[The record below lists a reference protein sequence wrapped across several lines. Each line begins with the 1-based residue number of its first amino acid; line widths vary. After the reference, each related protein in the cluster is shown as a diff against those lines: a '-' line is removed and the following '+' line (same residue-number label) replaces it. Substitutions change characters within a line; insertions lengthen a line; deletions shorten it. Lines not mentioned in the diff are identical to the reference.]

1 MPDSTPRLT
10 LSVGEALAA
19 ECQLNTISTSP
30 RLDIQLLLMHTMGQ
44 TRSWLLTH
52 NDQRLT
58 AAELEQFQ
66 ILLSRRK
73 TGEPV
78 AYLLGTQGF
87 WDMDLMVSSDTL
99 IPRPETELL
108 IELLLE
114 ALPAGEAIKLID
126 LGTGTGA
133 IALAVARERPTWQ
146 IHATDRHAAALRV
159 AQHNLHDWSP
169 GNVQL
174 IQAHWLAAFGPAS
187 YDVIVANPP
196 YLREDDP
203 HLPNLQFEP
212 STALVANN
220 NGYGDLQHIING
232 ARRCLKPHGLLLMEH
247 GFDQQSAL
255 LSTLQQAG
263 FTDLQPFAD
272 LNHQPRAILARL
284 AHPTL
289 LEETLS

>member
-1 MPDSTPRLT
+1 MPDSTLRLT
-10 LSVGEALAA
+10 PSVGEALAC
-19 ECQLNTISTSP
+19 ECQLNAISTSP
-30 RLDIQLLLMHTMGQ
+30 RLDIQLLLMHAMGQ

-52 NDQRLT
+52 DDQPLT

-66 ILLSRRK
+66 ILLSRRAA
-73 TGEPV
+73 GEPV

-87 WDMDLMVSSDTL
+87 WDMDLMVNSGTL

-114 ALPAGEAIKLID
+114 TLPAGEAIKLID

-133 IALAVARERPTWQ
+133 IALAVARERPAWQ
-146 IHATDRHAAALRV
+146 VHATDRHAAALRV
-159 AQHNLHDWSP
+159 AQHNLHNWSP

-187 YDVIVANPP
+187 FDVIVANPP
-196 YLREDDP
+196 YIREDDP

-220 NGYGDLQHIING
+220 NGYGDLQQIING
-232 ARRCLKPHGLLLMEH
+232 ARRCLKPHGLLLLEH

-255 LSTLQQAG
+255 LATLQQAG
-263 FTDLQPFAD
+263 FTDLQSFAD
-272 LNHQPRAILARL
+272 LNHRPRAILARL
-284 AHPTL
+284 AHPAL